1 MDVVAEARE
10 RDRHA
15 ALAARRTALLVLP
28 ALALGWLLVVTL
40 VESEPVTRI
49 ATLVAIVPSVML
61 AAAAAVTTRRFQRS
75 WLDEQALRPPPVW
88 VTLLA
93 VAGVVAAF
101 VAWMNVAADMAAGR
115 AADRA
120 LVLATGFT
128 AATIAAVYAHVAG
141 GRAVATALHE
151 PSTKAP

>member
-1 MDVVAEARE
+1 MSVMNVVAEARE
-10 RDRHA
+10 RDRRA

-40 VESEPVTRI
+40 VASELVTRI

-75 WLDEQALRPPPVW
+75 WVDIRALRPPPVW

-93 VAGVVAAF
+93 VAGAVAAF
-101 VAWMNVAADMAAGR
+101 VAWTNVAADLVDGR

-120 LVLATGFT
+120 LVLATVFT
-128 AATIAAVYAHVAG
+128 AATLGAVYAHVAG
-141 GRAVATALHE
+141 GRAVAVALRE
-151 PSTKAP
+151 PSG